1 MHQLHQEERCLFE
14 TYPNNIK
21 PLGEHLEE
29 KGFSTD
35 SNFPLSHFQI
45 FKEHR
50 IKQPIWL
57 CCLGWKGKGK
67 KETEK
72 LSKKE
77 LEFG

>member
-35 SNFPLSHFQI
+35 SNFPISHF
-45 FKEHR
+45 
-50 IKQPIWL
+50 
-57 CCLGWKGKGK
+57 
-67 KETEK
+67 
-72 LSKKE
+72 
-77 LEFG
+77 